1 MNKIW
6 ILILSVLLLSM
17 TGTGLADPED
27 SIRVNTIYVGVDKQ
41 LFIDDLFFEE
51 VDGVKLKLNPAQKTG
66 EKNLQRDKPWECY
79 TPNWFSIMDDNG
91 KYRMWYE
98 AYDGED
104 EITKPTT
111 SFCYAESKD
120 GIKWTKPSLGLFE
133 YNGNKQNNILFK
145 LIGPPNCHSRVHGTG
160 VFKDPSAP
168 PEQRYKGVG
177 QGLWA
182 DKKPAYRI
190 AGMYSAD
197 GLHWTR
203 YPQPII
209 DEPADS
215 QYSGFWDSSIRKYVV
230 YGRANQWSYG
240 RSVGRSESKDFTRL
254 APLNQVL
261 HSDENDPPNS
271 DLYNPAAVKYPYAAN
286 AYFMFTSLFQKDPQT
301 LDIRLAVSRDG
312 LNWTWPEQEKPFI
325 PLGKPGE
332 FDCGSLYM
340 GQGIIRIGD
349 ELWQYYGGSPQTH
362 NGTYKEL
369 ILPGYGRSYS
379 RVISRLDGYVSVDA
393 GPEGGYF
400 ITPLLTFWGNK
411 LKLNVKVRPGGM
423 VRVGLLDEVEKDI
436 PDYSTDSCLPITG
449 DYIEKTVEWQ
459 MGANVS
465 ARAGTPTRLQI
476 EMKDSSLYAFQFMV
490 DYSN

>member
-1 MNKIW
+1 MIET
-6 ILILSVLLLSM
+6 V
-17 TGTGLADPED
+17 LADPED
-27 SIRVNTIYVGVDKQ
+27 SAAQVKTIYVGVDKQ

-51 VDGVKLKLNPAQKTG
+51 ADGVKLKLNPAQKTG
-66 EKNLQRDKPWECY
+66 EKNLQRDKPWESA
-79 TPNWFSIMDDNG
+79 TLNWFSVMGDNG

-104 EITKPTT
+104 DATKLTT

-133 YNGNKQNNILFK
+133 YNGIKQTNILFK

-160 VFKDPSAP
+160 IFKDPIAP
-168 PEQRYKGVG
+168 AEQRYKGVG

-182 DKKPAYRI
+182 DKKPVYRI

-209 DEPADS
+209 DEFADS
-215 QYSGFWDSSIRKYVV
+215 QYSGFWDSSISKYVV

-240 RSVGRSESKDFTRL
+240 RSVGRSESKDFTKFAL
-254 APLNQVL
+254 LTQLL
-261 HSDENDPPNS
+261 HTDKNDPPNS

-286 AYFMFTSLFQKDPQT
+286 AYFMFCSLFQKDPQT

-312 LNWTWPEQEKPFI
+312 LKWTWPEQEKPFI

-340 GQGIIRIGD
+340 GQGIIRVGD
-349 ELWQYYGGSPQTH
+349 ELWQYYGGSPLNH
-362 NGTYKEL
+362 AEGVFENLVK
-369 ILPGYGRSYS
+369 PGNSRSNS
-379 RVISRLDGYVSVDA
+379 RVISRLDGFVSVDV
-393 GPEGGYF
+393 GPEGGSF

-411 LKLNVKVRPGGM
+411 LKLNVKVRLGGV
-423 VRVGLLDEVEKDI
+423 VRVGLLDEDAKDI
-436 PDYSTDSCLPITG
+436 PGYSTGSCLPIKG
-449 DYIEKTVEWQ
+449 DYIETTVKWQ
-459 MGANVS
+459 TGANVS
-465 ARAGTPTRLQI
+465 ARAGTPTRLRV

-490 DYSN
+490 DYSD